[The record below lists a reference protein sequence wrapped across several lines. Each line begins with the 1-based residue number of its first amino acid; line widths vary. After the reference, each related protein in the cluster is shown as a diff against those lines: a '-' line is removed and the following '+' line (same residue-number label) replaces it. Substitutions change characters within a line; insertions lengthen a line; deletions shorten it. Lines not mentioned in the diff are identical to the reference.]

1 MAPVFWRGFLGHGVV
16 GAVEKGKVFQG
27 LRGPDSCP
35 REFRKV
41 TQKPQFPKDGY
52 YVVKGS
58 CAGDVH
64 NAVQLGGGRTLKR
77 RFPVQSN
84 EIVGAR
90 ITDGLMG
97 VRVGR
102 YKVRPPQHASGCFS
116 ICLFPFL
123 SFSVTGRGVSSE
135 FASA

>member
-1 MAPVFWRGFLGHGVV
+1 M
-16 GAVEKGKVFQG
+16 FQR
-27 LRGPDSCP
+27 LRGPAKLLPKGVQESDS
-35 REFRKV
+35 
-41 TQKPQFPKDGY
+41 KPQFPKDGY

-90 ITDGLMG
+90 ITDGLVG

-102 YKVRPPQHASGCFS
+102 YKVRPPQHATGCFS
-116 ICLFPFL
+116 M
-123 SFSVTGRGVSSE
+123 
-135 FASA
+135 